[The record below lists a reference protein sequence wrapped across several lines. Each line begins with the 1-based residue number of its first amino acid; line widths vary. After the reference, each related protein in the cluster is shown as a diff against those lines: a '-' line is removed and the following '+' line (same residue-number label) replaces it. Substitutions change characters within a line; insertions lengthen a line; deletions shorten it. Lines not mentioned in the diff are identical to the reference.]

1 MTPAISYATRSLLI
15 PNNTVFV
22 TRLSLSNPPNPVMA
36 QSSLCLMLLFSAFTI
51 ASALPN
57 PQPSSSDLECSE
69 VDRQCYSDEC
79 KISRCRVKELCYD
92 KRLDTW
98 LYRHRNVI
106 TCESL
111 ECLNGGTPIL
121 PYQVKNFLFCCQLE
135 VYRRVDVHSS
145 GAIAR
150 PE

>member
-1 MTPAISYATRSLLI
+1 
-15 PNNTVFV
+15 
-22 TRLSLSNPPNPVMA
+22 MA
-36 QSSLCLMLLFSAFTI
+36 QSSLCLVLLFSAFTI
-51 ASALPN
+51 ASAVPN

-69 VDRQCYSDEC
+69 VDRQRYSDEC
-79 KISRCRVKELCYD
+79 KITRCRVKELCYD

-121 PYQVKNFLFCCQLE
+121 PYKVKNFLFCCQLE

-145 GAIAR
+145 GAMAR
-150 PE
+150 PECYIQTAKWGHRFVSVRQDSPDAAAKVSAAT

>member
-1 MTPAISYATRSLLI
+1 MTPAISYATHSLLI

-22 TRLSLSNPPNPVMA
+22 YGGVTRNPLNPVMA
-36 QSSLCLMLLFSAFTI
+36 QSSLCLVLLFSAFTI
-51 ASALPN
+51 ASAVPN

-92 KRLDTW
+92 KTLDIG

-121 PYQVKNFLFCCQLE
+121 PYKVKNFL
-135 VYRRVDVHSS
+135 S
-145 GAIAR
+145 AR
-150 PE
+150 SV